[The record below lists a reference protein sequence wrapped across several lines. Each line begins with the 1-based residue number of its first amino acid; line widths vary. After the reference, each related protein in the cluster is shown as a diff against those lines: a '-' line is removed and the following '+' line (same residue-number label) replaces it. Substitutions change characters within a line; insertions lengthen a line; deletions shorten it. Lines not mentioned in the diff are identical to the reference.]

1 MVQQYIMLLR
11 WTEQGIRNF
20 KDTTR
25 RADSAKREAERI
37 GGKLTLYW
45 TFGEYD
51 LVCILEA
58 PNDEAAMEFGLK
70 VGSFGNVRTTT
81 LKAFTEEEIA
91 GVVKKLSK
99 VFRSI
104 CLSINASLWRIEL
117 CLRKLLSWLR
127 SWVQI
132 PYNSLRLIW

>member
-1 MVQQYIMLLR
+1 MDRTRDKKL
-11 WTEQGIRNF
+11 QGYY
-20 KDTTR
+20 KTCGL
-25 RADSAKREAERI
+25 AKREAERI

-70 VGSFGNVRTTT
+70 VGSLGNTRTTT

-91 GVVKKLSK
+91 KVVNKLG
-99 VFRSI
+99 
-104 CLSINASLWRIEL
+104 
-117 CLRKLLSWLR
+117 
-127 SWVQI
+127 
-132 PYNSLRLIW
+132 

>member
-1 MVQQYIMLLR
+1 MIIAIEDATKKLKFCSEFFLQYMVQQYIMLLR

-20 KDTTR
+20 KDTTK

-91 GVVKKLSK
+91 KVINKLS
-99 VFRSI
+99 
-104 CLSINASLWRIEL
+104 
-117 CLRKLLSWLR
+117 
-127 SWVQI
+127 
-132 PYNSLRLIW
+132 